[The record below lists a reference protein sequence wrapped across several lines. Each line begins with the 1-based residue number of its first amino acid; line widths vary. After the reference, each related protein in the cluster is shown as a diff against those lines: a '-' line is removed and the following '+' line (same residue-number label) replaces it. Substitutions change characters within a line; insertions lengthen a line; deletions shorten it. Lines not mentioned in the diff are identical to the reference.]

1 MFSELHEFTW
11 TVSYYQTL
19 VLPVLRRKVNLCP
32 RLILKKKNWRTLVV
46 NINGLRDK
54 KAAVQSACDYLQP
67 DAIIGCETKITNN
80 IFTSEILPPHNTLQ
94 THTAR
99 TERHTE
105 GGGEVL
111 MAIRD
116 GYVVNKVD
124 IVSLTDKYSSCTFLT
139 FVSSK
144 YRFICFVSILLNH
157 VHICPTLNS
166 LPYTSRCL
174 GAKGSY
180 LTLVRGADRILLL
193 RGCDLSSS
201 TIHRIHICIYLYTY
215 RIYLA
220 QEKYRYI
227 YLIMFQ
233 HIFTPT

>member
-1 MFSELHEFTW
+1 MRLLDARLKLRTTSSHLK
-11 TVSYYQTL
+11 SYPPQYVANTY
-19 VLPVLRRKVNLCP
+19 RKD
-32 RLILKKKNWRTLVV
+32 RTSYR
-46 NINGLRDK
+46 G
-54 KAAVQSACDYLQP
+54 
-67 DAIIGCETKITNN
+67 
-80 IFTSEILPPHNTLQ
+80 
-94 THTAR
+94 
-99 TERHTE
+99 

-157 VHICPTLNS
+157 VHIYPTLNS

-180 LTLVRGADRILLL
+180 LTLVRGADRIILLQ
-193 RGCDLSSS
+193 GCDLSSS

-215 RIYLA
+215 CIYLA